1 MKKMVKNA
9 KNTWLKLGLV
19 SFMGHSFNSQ
29 TNEYK
34 NENEDENEDENV
46 ENEHSGWEQWQL

>member
-1 MKKMVKNA
+1 MVKNA

-34 NENEDENEDENV
+34 NENKDENEDENV